1 MKKTKG
7 KFPGKTIFLSV
18 VICVCAVLALPAC
31 RTENAGAGPDFAL
44 AGDLADG
51 SILHCFSWDFRTIR
65 LSLPDIAAAGFS
77 AVQTSPA
84 NACLAGEDGGMDL
97 YGHGK
102 WYYHYQPVDW
112 KTGNYQL
119 GSREEFRLLCA
130 EAERCGIRV
139 LVDVAPNHTTPEI
152 SAVSPGLVQ
161 AAGGMD
167 RLYHKGAAKRLT
179 NYGDR
184 LQCTTYSMGGLPD
197 VNTENPGFQA
207 YFFAYL
213 HDLIDCGADGFR
225 FDTAKHIGLPDD
237 PKEDDGLENDFWP
250 NLRASLKDEGPLF
263 LYGELLHG
271 PNDRLADYIEAIG
284 AVTASAYGIK
294 LRSAVTSGR
303 FSAAT
308 LGNFFAGGETER
320 LVTWVES
327 HDNYINDGNWAVM
340 DENDVVLGYAVA
352 AARKGGTPLFFSRPY
367 GSDRQNRWGSMNRIG
382 CAGSDGYKDPRVRA
396 VNFFRIEMAGED
408 EALSEEAGGSVLVIR
423 RGKKGAVLVNG
434 GGEVPVDFALPL
446 RNGEYTDRVTGARFQ
461 VRGGRLTAETP
472 LPAHSVTVLTGKDWT
487 ERPAQIFLAA
497 EGEFRFPD
505 ENPLPVILR
514 ARNAEQAFWSLDG
527 APPVPFTDGT
537 QVEIPPGADGTAV
550 LTLTASGTEGQ
561 TSFREFVYSSVGTGG
576 TKKTGT
582 DG

>member
-1 MKKTKG
+1 MDTALQ
-7 KFPGKTIFLSV
+7 FLLDYGYV
-18 VICVCAVLALPAC
+18 GMFLAA
-31 RTENAGAGPDFAL
+31 FL
-44 AGDLADG
+44 AG
-51 SILHCFSWDFRTIR
+51 SILPFSSEALLVAFVEMGLD
-65 LSLPDIAAAGFS
+65 
-77 AVQTSPA
+77 
-84 NACLAGEDGGMDL
+84 
-97 YGHGK
+97 
-102 WYYHYQPVDW
+102 PVG
-112 KTGNYQL
+112 T
-119 GSREEFRLLCA
+119 
-130 EAERCGIRV
+130 
-139 LVDVAPNHTTPEI
+139 VA
-152 SAVSPGLVQ
+152 
-161 AAGGMD
+161 
-167 RLYHKGAAKRLT
+167 
-179 NYGDR
+179 
-184 LQCTTYSMGGLPD
+184 
-197 VNTENPGFQA
+197 
-207 YFFAYL
+207 
-213 HDLIDCGADGFR
+213 
-225 FDTAKHIGLPDD
+225 
-237 PKEDDGLENDFWP
+237 
-250 NLRASLKDEGPLF
+250 
-263 LYGELLHG
+263 
-271 PNDRLADYIEAIG
+271 
-284 AVTASAYGIK
+284 
-294 LRSAVTSGR
+294 
-303 FSAAT
+303 AAT

-423 RGKKGAVLVNG
+423 RGKKGAV
-434 GGEVPVDFALPL
+434 
-446 RNGEYTDRVTGARFQ
+446 Q